1 MAVIR
6 PPTETVPMPELEPM
20 FWTLPPDPQ
29 AAALAR
35 RHLST
40 ALSGMAEEALGVLQ
54 LLVTEV
60 VTNAL
65 RHGSHP
71 ITLRLS
77 EHAAGVL
84 CEVGDGG
91 VGLPRQRTPQAL
103 DTGGRGLQIVDA
115 LAAAW
120 GVVRASGGSGKTVWF
135 EVAVPALQRQG
146 G

>member
-1 MAVIR
+1 M
-6 PPTETVPMPELEPM
+6 
-20 FWTLPPDPQ
+20 D
-29 AAALAR
+29 
-35 RHLST
+35 
-40 ALSGMAEEALGVLQ
+40 EEALSVLQ

-71 ITLRLS
+71 ITMRLS
-77 EHAAGVL
+77 EHTAGVL

-91 VGLPRQRTPQAL
+91 VGLPRRRAPRAL

-120 GVVRASGGSGKTVWF
+120 GVIPASGGNGKTVWF
-135 EVAVPALQRQG
+135 EVPAPSLQRQG
-146 G
+146 AV